1 MSHTAWLRFRR
12 SAGVVLA
19 TAGLAAGLAAC
30 GGSSSSSSSQ
40 AAASPASPRVDTARR
55 EGGSHQVVRW
65 SRLAPGTKLAVGA
78 SATVRYTP
86 LSHATPS
93 TLKVT
98 VQSLQKGTLNDF
110 KGLDLDASQKAATP
124 VYVKVK
130 VTNLGPGTIDIDAT
144 SAAIEGLDSTG
155 NTAQSVTFIGT
166 FPRCPD
172 HQSTTQMRAGSSYNN
187 CLTFLVP
194 GGIDKVAYT
203 GTDAYINSPGHLGG
217 RVAAAYGHSGCATA
231 SSIAFSTAR
240 ALASDSRNS

>member
-1 MSHTAWLRFRR
+1 MTDTAWYSLRRG
-12 SAGVVLA
+12 AGIVLA

-30 GGSSSSSSSQ
+30 GSSSSSSASQ
-40 AAASPASPRVDTARR
+40 APASPASAPAASTPAQASNAPA
-55 EGGSHQVVRW
+55 GSAAA
-65 SRLAPGTKLAVGA
+65 APGTKLAVGS
-78 SATVRYTP
+78 SAEVKYTP

-98 VQSLQKGTLNDF
+98 VQSLQKGTLDDF
-110 KGLDLDASQKAATP
+110 KGIDLDASQKAATP

-130 VTNLGPGTIDIDAT
+130 VTNLGPGTIDVDAT

-172 HQSTTQMRAGSSYNN
+172 HQSTTQMRAGSSYSN

-194 GGIDKVAYT
+194 GGISKVAYT
-203 GTDAYINSPGHLGG
+203 GTDAYISSP
-217 RVAAAYGHSGCATA
+217 VTWATG
-231 SSIAFSTAR
+231 
-240 ALASDSRNS
+240 

>member
-1 MSHTAWLRFRR
+1 MTDTAWYRFKR
-12 SAGVVLA
+12 SAGIVLA
-19 TAGLAAGLAAC
+19 TAGVAAGLAAC

-40 AAASPASPRVDTARR
+40 AAASPASTPPPATKADANASS
-55 EGGSHQVVRW
+55 GGPA
-65 SRLAPGTKLAVGA
+65 APGTKLAVGT

-98 VQSLQKGTLNDF
+98 VQSLQKGTLDDF
-110 KGLDLDASQKAATP
+110 KGIDLDAAQKAATP

-144 SAAIEGLDSTG
+144 SAAIEGIDSTG

-172 HQSTTQMRAGSSYNN
+172 HQSTTQMRAGSSYDN

-203 GTDAYINSPGHLGG
+203 GTDAYINSP
-217 RVAAAYGHSGCATA
+217 VTWAAG
-231 SSIAFSTAR
+231 
-240 ALASDSRNS
+240 

>member
-1 MSHTAWLRFRR
+1 MTDTAWWRFRR
-12 SAGVVLA
+12 SAGIVLA

-40 AAASPASPRVDTARR
+40 AAASPGTTPPPAAKADSAKSS
-55 EGGSHQVVRW
+55 GGAA
-65 SRLAPGTKLAVGA
+65 APGTKLAVGS
-78 SATVRYTP
+78 SAMVHYTP
-86 LSHATPS
+86 LSHAKPS

-110 KGLDLDASQKAATP
+110 KGIDLDASQKAATP

-172 HQSTTQMRAGSSYNN
+172 NQSTTQMHAGSSYNN

-203 GTDAYINSPGHLGG
+203 GTDAYVNSPVTWAVG
-217 RVAAAYGHSGCATA
+217 
-231 SSIAFSTAR
+231 
-240 ALASDSRNS
+240 

>member
-1 MSHTAWLRFRR
+1 MSHTGWLQFRR

-19 TAGLAAGLAAC
+19 TAGLAAAIAAC

-40 AAASPASPRVDTARR
+40 AAASPASPASTPPAAKADPVKSS
-55 EGGSHQVVRW
+55 GGA
-65 SRLAPGTKLAVGA
+65 LAPGTKLTVGA

-93 TLKVT
+93 NLKVT
-98 VQSLQKGTLNDF
+98 VQSLQKGTLGDF
-110 KGLDLDASQKAATP
+110 KGIDLDASQKAATP

-130 VTNLGPGTIDIDAT
+130 VTNLGPGTIDVDAT

-172 HQSTTQMRAGSSYNN
+172 HQSTTQMRAGSSYSN

-203 GTDAYINSPGHLGG
+203 GTDAYINSPVTWGVG
-217 RVAAAYGHSGCATA
+217 
-231 SSIAFSTAR
+231 
-240 ALASDSRNS
+240 

>member
-1 MSHTAWLRFRR
+1 MSHIGWLQFRR

-40 AAASPASPRVDTARR
+40 AAATPASTPPPAAKADSAKSSGGTA
-55 EGGSHQVVRW
+55 
-65 SRLAPGTKLAVGA
+65 APGTKLTVGA

-93 TLKVT
+93 NLKVT
-98 VQSLQKGTLNDF
+98 VQSLQKGTLDDF

-130 VTNLGPGTIDIDAT
+130 VTNLGPGTIDVDAT

-172 HQSTTQMRAGSSYNN
+172 HQSTAQMRAGSSYDN

-194 GGIDKVAYT
+194 GGIEKVAYT
-203 GTDAYINSPGHLGG
+203 GTDAYINSPVTWGAG
-217 RVAAAYGHSGCATA
+217 
-231 SSIAFSTAR
+231 
-240 ALASDSRNS
+240 

>member
-1 MSHTAWLRFRR
+1 MAHTPWFGFRR
-12 SAGVVLA
+12 GAGVVLA

-40 AAASPASPRVDTARR
+40 APAPAAPTPAASTPASSSAPASSKTSS
-55 EGGSHQVVRW
+55 GSGPA
-65 SRLAPGTKLAVGA
+65 APGTKLAIGT

-98 VQSLQKGTLNDF
+98 VQSLQKGTLDDF
-110 KGLDLDASQKAATP
+110 KGIQLDATQKAATP

-130 VTNLGPGTIDIDAT
+130 VTNLGPGTIDVDAT
-144 SAAIEGLDSTG
+144 SAAIEGIDSTG

-172 HQSTTQMRAGSSYNN
+172 HQSTTQMPSGSSFNN

-194 GGIDKVAYT
+194 GGI
-203 GTDAYINSPGHLGG
+203 N
-217 RVAAAYGHSGCATA
+217 
-231 SSIAFSTAR
+231 
-240 ALASDSRNS
+240 

>member
-40 AAASPASPRVDTARR
+40 AAASPASTPPADSTKSS
-55 EGGSHQVVRW
+55 GGPA
-65 SRLAPGTKLAVGA
+65 APGTKLAVGS

-93 TLKVT
+93 MLKVT

-130 VTNLGPGTIDIDAT
+130 VTNLGPGTIDVDAS

-203 GTDAYINSPGHLGG
+203 GTDAYINSPVTWAVG
-217 RVAAAYGHSGCATA
+217 
-231 SSIAFSTAR
+231 
-240 ALASDSRNS
+240 

>member
-1 MSHTAWLRFRR
+1 LQFRR

-19 TAGLAAGLAAC
+19 TAGLAAAIAAC

-40 AAASPASPRVDTARR
+40 AAASPASPASTPPAAKADPVKSS
-55 EGGSHQVVRW
+55 GGA
-65 SRLAPGTKLAVGA
+65 LAPGTKLTVGA

-93 TLKVT
+93 NLKVT
-98 VQSLQKGTLNDF
+98 VQSLQKGTLGDF
-110 KGLDLDASQKAATP
+110 KGIDLDASQKAAIP

-130 VTNLGPGTIDIDAT
+130 VTNLGPGTIDVDAT

-172 HQSTTQMRAGSSYNN
+172 HQSTTQMRAGSSYSN

-203 GTDAYINSPGHLGG
+203 GTDAYINSPVTWGVG
-217 RVAAAYGHSGCATA
+217 
-231 SSIAFSTAR
+231 
-240 ALASDSRNS
+240 

>member
-1 MSHTAWLRFRR
+1 MSHIGWLQFRR

-40 AAASPASPRVDTARR
+40 AAATPASTPPPAAKADSAKSSGGTA
-55 EGGSHQVVRW
+55 
-65 SRLAPGTKLAVGA
+65 APGTKLTVGA

-93 TLKVT
+93 SLKVT
-98 VQSLQKGTLNDF
+98 VQSLQKGTLDDF

-130 VTNLGPGTIDIDAT
+130 VTNLGPGTIDVDAT

-172 HQSTTQMRAGSSYNN
+172 HQSTAQMRAGSSYDN

-194 GGIDKVAYT
+194 GGIEKVAYT
-203 GTDAYINSPGHLGG
+203 GTDAYINSPVTWGAG
-217 RVAAAYGHSGCATA
+217 
-231 SSIAFSTAR
+231 
-240 ALASDSRNS
+240 

>member
-1 MSHTAWLRFRR
+1 LQFRR
-12 SAGVVLA
+12 SAGAVLA

-40 AAASPASPRVDTARR
+40 AAATPASTPPPAAKADSAKSSGGTA
-55 EGGSHQVVRW
+55 
-65 SRLAPGTKLAVGA
+65 APGTKLTVGA

-86 LSHATPS
+86 LSHGTPS
-93 TLKVT
+93 NLKVT
-98 VQSLQKGTLNDF
+98 VQSLQKGTLGDF

-130 VTNLGPGTIDIDAT
+130 VTNLGPGTIDVDAT

-172 HQSTTQMRAGSSYNN
+172 HQSTAQMRAGSSYDN

-203 GTDAYINSPGHLGG
+203 GTDAYINSPVTWGVG
-217 RVAAAYGHSGCATA
+217 
-231 SSIAFSTAR
+231 
-240 ALASDSRNS
+240 

>member
-1 MSHTAWLRFRR
+1 MTDTAWYSLRR
-12 SAGVVLA
+12 GVGIVLA

-30 GGSSSSSSSQ
+30 GSSSSSSASQ
-40 AAASPASPRVDTARR
+40 APASPAPAASAPAPVSNAPA
-55 EGGSHQVVRW
+55 S
-65 SRLAPGTKLAVGA
+65 SAAAAPGTKLAVGS
-78 SATVRYTP
+78 SAKVKYTP

-98 VQSLQKGTLNDF
+98 VQSLQKGTLDDF
-110 KGLDLDASQKAATP
+110 KGIDLDASQKAATP

-130 VTNLGPGTIDIDAT
+130 VTNLGPGTIDVDAT

-172 HQSTTQMRAGSSYNN
+172 HQSTTQMRAGSSYSN

-194 GGIDKVAYT
+194 GGISKVAYT
-203 GTDAYINSPGHLGG
+203 GTDAYIGSP
-217 RVAAAYGHSGCATA
+217 VTWATG
-231 SSIAFSTAR
+231 
-240 ALASDSRNS
+240 

>member
-1 MSHTAWLRFRR
+1 MSHIGWLQFRR
-12 SAGVVLA
+12 SAGAVLA

-40 AAASPASPRVDTARR
+40 AAATPASTPPPAAKADSAKSSGGTA
-55 EGGSHQVVRW
+55 
-65 SRLAPGTKLAVGA
+65 APGTKLTVGA

-86 LSHATPS
+86 LSHGTPS
-93 TLKVT
+93 NLKVT
-98 VQSLQKGTLNDF
+98 VQSLQKGTLDDF

-130 VTNLGPGTIDIDAT
+130 VTNLGPGTIDVDAT

-172 HQSTTQMRAGSSYNN
+172 HQSTAQMRAGSSYNN

-203 GTDAYINSPGHLGG
+203 GTDAYINSPVTWGVG
-217 RVAAAYGHSGCATA
+217 
-231 SSIAFSTAR
+231 
-240 ALASDSRNS
+240 